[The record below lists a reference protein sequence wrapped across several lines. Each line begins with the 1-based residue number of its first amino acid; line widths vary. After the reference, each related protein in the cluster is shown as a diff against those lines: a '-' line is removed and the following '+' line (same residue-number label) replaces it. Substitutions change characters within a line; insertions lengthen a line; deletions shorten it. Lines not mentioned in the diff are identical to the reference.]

1 MVAVTVFVAACGDSA
16 PTVGSEAFIEKV
28 REPQSMSNTPS
39 YPFYSDAELVAL
51 GLQACDLITIAFAQL
66 DSDESIDRTRA
77 IDEISRS
84 DTGTLTERL
93 AWEDIVWIAS
103 EHLC

>member
-1 MVAVTVFVAACGDSA
+1 
-16 PTVGSEAFIEKV
+16 
-28 REPQSMSNTPS
+28 MSNTPS
-39 YPFYSDAELVAL
+39 YPFYSDAQLVAL
-51 GLQACDLITIAFAQL
+51 GLQACDLMSIAFAQL
-66 DSDESIDRTRA
+66 DSDESIDKTRA

-84 DTGTLTERL
+84 GTGSLTERL